1 MAKLRHRLLAAQE
14 KLKVEKEVSET
25 KKLCL
30 QCCCKDNLIV
40 GSVICTLLG
49 ILFLLKAR
57 VMAEA
62 ENRTIRKNVLQQK
75 INCTLTR
82 TT

>member
-1 MAKLRHRLLAAQE
+1 MYYNNVIETIYFVLLR
-14 KLKVEKEVSET
+14 VSLVT
-25 KKLCL
+25 YR
-30 QCCCKDNLIV
+30 I
-40 GSVICTLLG
+40 
-49 ILFLLKAR
+49 FLLKAR